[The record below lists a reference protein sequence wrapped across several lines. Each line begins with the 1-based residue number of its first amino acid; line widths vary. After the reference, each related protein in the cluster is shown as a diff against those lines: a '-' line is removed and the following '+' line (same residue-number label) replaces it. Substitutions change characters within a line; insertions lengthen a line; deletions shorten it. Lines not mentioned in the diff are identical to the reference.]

1 MSRPNTEAAPLTW
14 YQRADDVI
22 AAVEEMRER
31 PWSGE
36 EERTE
41 TQLVR
46 YIAPRLQADEI
57 PGLRFS
63 TFRNGRE
70 YGAIYAS
77 GEHLFTVF
85 VHRSSGETLFNG
97 RRIADAH
104 ADADEESAL
113 SPYHPWIAD
122 RGRLGIGGWQRPD
135 FEAFYLLISD
145 LLYEANGA
153 APGADTLDMLEH
165 VFWPVLE
172 DEIWWDR

>member
-1 MSRPNTEAAPLTW
+1 MTAPLVW
-14 YQRADDVI
+14 FDSADDVV

-41 TQLVR
+41 TQLAR
-46 YIAPRLQADEI
+46 YIAPRLEADAI

-63 TFRNGRE
+63 TFSNGRE
-70 YGAIYAS
+70 FGAVYAA

-85 VHRSSGETLFNG
+85 AHRNSDEMLFSG
-97 RRIADAH
+97 RRIEDALADG
-104 ADADEESAL
+104 DEESAIW
-113 SPYHPWIAD
+113 PYHPWITG
-122 RGRLGIGGWQRPD
+122 RERLGIGGWQRPD

-145 LLYEANGA
+145 LLHA
-153 APGADTLDMLEH
+153 AIDADAGADTLDLMER

-172 DEIWWDR
+172 DEGWWDR